1 MNLFGD
7 YSSVGTRDEHML
19 THSFLEVIT
28 YWPKSNKAGDLA
40 HDMFQK
46 CSAME
51 APALFARIGWSLN
64 WQPPS
69 NRL

>member
-28 YWPKSNKAGDLA
+28 YWPKSNKAGDLS
-40 HDMFQK
+40 
-46 CSAME
+46 SARHVSKVLRDGSTGSFCTHWLLVELATAM
-51 APALFARIGWSLN
+51 
-64 WQPPS
+64 
-69 NRL
+69 